1 MMGVE
6 VDETDVAQWLTAMA
20 ASGTMEWEVDE
31 EAGIFGHEI
40 TLLDFDKGTLDRY
53 RRIADVVQLPD
64 LPNVETAVSLA
75 GSAAQGVIQLYPGD
89 CDYFERVNIKA
100 ETREEACRVLADL
113 MRDKALEKFEGPGY
127 QLIEVK
133 FGTWK
138 ADVVKD
144 GERIKAGSPVSWS
157 PDEVKAGKMHV
168 FRASGEP
175 WEVEWEYGCLDPGW
189 CKMDWVIA
197 EPEKGRVVNASNML
211 DVTWEATDGSITPLD
226 GFIDPYFQEVYLEA
240 DGVGVADYAL
250 GAQVVSDG
258 GGGKLRLAP
267 VGGQLHHCLGVVRAQ
282 DDAESPDTKF
292 HVAGTVPRGGA
303 LRVTPLATL
312 GLRRGTPQI
321 RSAEGV
327 LYPGGV
333 PPGLPPSGHSPSVSL
348 QQPADG
354 LARPGPLI
362 PPWDAVLVEC
372 VRDVLERAGK
382 GVSQG
387 PGLLH
392 GVSLLRV
399 GFQPAHSVVAR
410 HHAVA
415 VRSLAAQVLAL
426 SALVLHD
433 GQGALGRHFP
443 LPLRDGHEDVGRQAP
458 GRGVGVNGL
467 HHAHQPLGAAH
478 VEKLAQHG
486 TQVLDAAGE
495 AIQLEHNQPVCSV
508 VPHVVERALETGAIQ
523 PTA

>member
-1 MMGVE
+1 MTDEKSPVNAQQEVEQIIRTARMLGVE

-100 ETREEACRVLADL
+100 ETREEACRVLAGL
-113 MRDKALEKFEGPGY
+113 MRDKVLDKFEGPGY

-138 ADVVKD
+138 SDVVKD
-144 GERIKAGSPVSWS
+144 GERIKTGSPVSWS

-240 DGVGVADYAL
+240 ESVPLFSKLAHHISPQALDEYVQQITGEVYKYTHKHVNYGKAAKRMYNIFRLTGRHQAAALIRELFDEPAALLYQVWSLLSTIDDANRPDSTIDRETLVRQTDELIQNVVKVCEGPLEGEIVMALLRLRDDITGRMDL
-250 GAQVVSDG
+250 GADWSTVITDSRAKVEQLVNEFFEA
-258 GGGKLRLAP
+258 KL
-267 VGGQLHHCLGVVRAQ
+267 LGIPEVR
-282 DDAESPDTKF
+282 EF
-292 HVAGTVPRGGA
+292 
-303 LRVTPLATL
+303 LE
-312 GLRRGTPQI
+312 GL
-321 RSAEGV
+321 
-327 LYPGGV
+327 
-333 PPGLPPSGHSPSVSL
+333 
-348 QQPADG
+348 
-354 LARPGPLI
+354 
-362 PPWDAVLVEC
+362 
-372 VRDVLERAGK
+372 
-382 GVSQG
+382 
-387 PGLLH
+387 
-392 GVSLLRV
+392 
-399 GFQPAHSVVAR
+399 
-410 HHAVA
+410 
-415 VRSLAAQVLAL
+415 
-426 SALVLHD
+426 
-433 GQGALGRHFP
+433 
-443 LPLRDGHEDVGRQAP
+443 EDSR
-458 GRGVGVNGL
+458 
-467 HHAHQPLGAAH
+467 
-478 VEKLAQHG
+478 
-486 TQVLDAAGE
+486 
-495 AIQLEHNQPVCSV
+495 
-508 VPHVVERALETGAIQ
+508 
-523 PTA
+523 